1 MFKLVSGL
9 DLTAYSPLEF
19 IVADTDSMSLEKI
32 RQFDD
37 SRAHNNNPK
46 PAYNINKINRSR
58 RVGQSYL
65 TSIFTTLLAIL
76 NAIPLVFRLKP
87 RVLLLN
93 GPGTCV
99 PIAFIQYVLSRWL
112 CLIPRARIVFV
123 ESVCRVKSLS
133 LTGKIF
139 YHLRLTDD
147 FIVQWPELKQKYA
160 RSIYI
165 GRLV

>member
-1 MFKLVSGL
+1 MMKLIKNL
-9 DLTAYSPLEF
+9 DFDTYSPLDF
-19 IVADTDSMSLEKI
+19 IVADTDSMSIDKI
-32 RQFDD
+32 AQFDTD
-37 SRAHNNNPK
+37 TRNLST
-46 PAYNINKINRSR
+46 YTITKINRSR

-76 NAIPLVFRLKP
+76 NAIPILFKSKP

-99 PIAFIQYVLSRWL
+99 PIAFIQFILSRL
-112 CLIPRARIVFV
+112 LFVIPRARIVFV

-139 YHLRLTDD
+139 YYFRLTDD
-147 FIVQWPELKQKYA
+147 FIVQWSELKEKYP
-160 RSIYI
+160 RTTYL